1 MSDWITQWASNNK
14 GNQAVAGAANDLFY
28 NAASAYLQTRS
39 DVNYATQMMPKALE
53 YQRGSQLIA
62 TQADLSRMAAE
73 GAIARDLTAQQGQ
86 ISTGITKLQT
96 DALKYGADR
105 DVDSTRLQTD
115 AQRYGYDQQLA
126 GTRLQTGA
134 QRYGY
139 DQQLAGTR
147 YSADRQLDATRLQ
160 TGAER
165 YGYDQQLAGTRLQT
179 GAQRYGYDQQ
189 LAGTRYSAD
198 RQLDA
203 TRLQTG
209 AERYGYDQQLAG
221 TRYSADRQVDATRL
235 QTDAQRYG
243 YDRDLE
249 GRIYVSD
256 NELTGVREGYQSEER
271 QIGLRGSEDRKTLTQ
286 GTDETLRLRS
296 DARGAIASTGKRFFG

>member
-28 NAASAYLQTRS
+28 NAASADLQTRS

-86 ISTGITKLQT
+86 ISTGITRLQT

-105 DVDSTRLQTD
+105 DVDSTRLQTS
-115 AQRYGYDQQLA
+115 AQRYGADQ
-126 GTRLQTGA
+126 
-134 QRYGY
+134 
-139 DQQLAGTR
+139 
-147 YSADRQLDATRLQ
+147 
-160 TGAER
+160 E
-165 YGYDQQLAGTRLQT
+165 
-179 GAQRYGYDQQ
+179 
-189 LAGTRYSAD
+189 
-198 RQLDA
+198 
-203 TRLQTG
+203 
-209 AERYGYDQQLAG
+209 LAG

-243 YDRDLE
+243 ADQELAGTRYSADRQVDSTRLQTDAQRYGYDKDLE
-249 GRIYVSD
+249 GRKYVSD
-256 NELTGVREGYQSEER
+256 NELTGVREGYQSQER
-271 QIGLRGSEDRKTLTQ
+271 QIGLRGNEDRKTLIQ